1 MTEHVG
7 WLLDLYGHPD
17 DGVVIWLL
25 GDDGE
30 RHRLYQPFPI
40 SFYAAGEKQK
50 LRSLWRFLRERFPAV
65 KLDRQEQRD
74 LFEADPVTVL
84 AAQVENPTMLGRVF
98 YAAQRRFPTLTYYN
112 ADVALPLRYA
122 AAKGVFP
129 LARCRMTAGDD
140 GLINNIEA
148 LDSPWDVDPDP
159 PPLRALMLR
168 PDCDPAHKKPTYLL
182 ARFDDHVTRYPL
194 ENTRRLLIGLGALLR
209 RRDPD
214 LLLTSWGD
222 SWLLPH
228 LLERV
233 EEGGIPLPLNREDG
247 FDIQRRPER
256 TYHSY
261 GQVIYRG
268 PKLTLFGRWH
278 IDSLNAV
285 MFHDYGL
292 DGVLEMAR
300 VTRLPIQTAA
310 RVSPGTG
317 ISAMQMVQALEDG
330 ILIPY
335 QKQQTERF
343 KTPLTLMQSDQ
354 GGLVYQPIIGLHP
367 HVGEIDFTSMYPSIM
382 VHFNISPETVS
393 VDAEAMEPGLIPR
406 TLKPLLEKRIAL
418 KRKLLI
424 MDHRDVR
431 YERVKALSSAHK
443 WLLVTCFGYLGYKNA
458 RFGRIEAHEAVTAY
472 GREALLLAKEAAEDL
487 GFRVLHMYIDGLW
500 VQKEG
505 AKQVDDF
512 QPLLEEI
519 VDRTGLPIGLDGIYR
534 WIAFLPSK
542 TDPRVPVANRFF
554 GVLQA
559 CAEPGRSNGR
569 IKMRGIEARR
579 RDTPPFIK
587 QAQRDALELLAQV
600 PDMEQLQAYLPKV
613 VKLWQDRL
621 DELRSG
627 KVPLE
632 QLLVTQKLSRALEQY
647 KVPSPAARAVAQLQ
661 AVGKEVKVG
670 QYVRFLYTIGEPGVH
685 AWDLPQR
692 ADPSRL
698 DLDRYAELLLRAAHT
713 VLQPLGVKE
722 ETLRW
727 WLFSNAGYGAPP
739 GELREEV
746 GLPLFTSQTIS
757 RRW

>member
-1 MTEHVG
+1 MTELVG

-25 GDDGE
+25 GNDGE
-30 RHRLYQPFPI
+30 RHRLHQPFPI
-40 SFYAAGEKQK
+40 SFYAAGETQS
-50 LRSLWRFLRERFPAV
+50 LRSLWRFLGQRFPNV
-65 KLDRQEQRD
+65 ELDRQEQRD
-74 LFEADPVTVL
+74 LFEADPVIVL
-84 AAQVENPTMLGRVF
+84 AAQVENPTALGRVF

-129 LARCRMTAGDD
+129 LARCRVSAGDD
-140 GLINNIEA
+140 GLIEAIEV
-148 LDSPWDVDPDP
+148 LDSPWDVDPEP
-159 PPLRALMLR
+159 PPLRTLMLR
-168 PDCDPAHKKPTYLL
+168 PDCDPAHQEPSYLL

-194 ENTRRLLIGLGALLR
+194 EVTRRLLVGLGALLR

-214 LLLTSWGD
+214 LLLTAWGD

-228 LLERV
+228 LLERM
-233 EEGGIPLPLNREDG
+233 EEGGIPLPLNREAG
-247 FDIQRRPER
+247 FDVQRRPER

-300 VTRLPIQTAA
+300 VSRLPVQTAA

-335 QKQQTERF
+335 QKQQIERF
-343 KTPLTLMQSDQ
+343 KSPLTLMRSDQ

-382 VHFNISPETVS
+382 VHFNISPETVGG
-393 VDAEAMEPGLIPR
+393 DAQGMEPGLIPR

-418 KRKLLI
+418 KRKLLV

-487 GFRVLHMYIDGLW
+487 GFRVLHLYIDGLW

-505 AKQVDDF
+505 AEQVADF
-512 QPLLEEI
+512 QPVLEEI

-554 GVLQA
+554 GVF
-559 CAEPGRSNGR
+559 RDGR
-569 IKMRGIEARR
+569 IKMRGIKARR

-587 QAQRDALELLAQV
+587 QAQREALELLAQA
-600 PDMEQLQAYLPKV
+600 PDAKQLQAYLPKV

-621 DELRSG
+621 DDLRSG
-627 KVPLE
+627 RVPLE
-632 QLLVTQKLSRALEQY
+632 QLLVTQKLSRELEEY

-661 AVGKEVKVG
+661 GVGKEFKVG

-692 ADPSRL
+692 PDPGAL

-739 GELREEV
+739 GEVGKL
-746 GLPLFTSQTIS
+746 GLPLFTSTGVL
-757 RRW
+757 RAWW